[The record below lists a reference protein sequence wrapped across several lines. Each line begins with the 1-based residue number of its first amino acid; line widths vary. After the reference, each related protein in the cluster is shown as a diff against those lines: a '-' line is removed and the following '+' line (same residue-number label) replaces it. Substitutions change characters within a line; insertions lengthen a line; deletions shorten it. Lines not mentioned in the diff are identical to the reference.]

1 MTSMGNGKLIEKH
14 LKSRDNPHG
23 CGFVME
29 IQLLTIVVCLLSLAR
44 SVDRSNFK
52 TCDQSSFCK

>member
-1 MTSMGNGKLIEKH
+1 MGNGKLIEKH